1 MLEETGPEW
10 LSEEVKTGT
19 TIIAIE
25 YNGGVVLGSDSRVS
39 AGASVVNRVMNKLSP
54 LHDKIYCAL
63 SGSAADAQTIAEM
76 VNYHLDVHSI
86 EIGEDPQVRS
96 AATLVRNISYKY
108 KEELSAHL
116 IVAGWDRRNKGQVF
130 ATLNGLLTRQPFA
143 VGGSGS
149 SYVYGFV
156 DAEYRKGMSKEECQ
170 QFVVSTVC
178 VDLSLF
184 YASGFEVIHRIF
196 GHVTRIWLSAALRCL
211 ALTVV
216 TRLSL
221 GELKPLL
228 IRFITVHSLLP
239 AVFETGTKVLYHEE
253 TQCGLLADMRCWLM
267 GTGASLAAALF
278 WEMTIPDSDDAAA
291 GKEKKQKS
299 RELFVRVLHLYKP
312 DYPLLLG
319 GLVFLSL
326 AVICEMFIPFY
337 TGRVIDILGSQY
349 QQNEFISAVLFLGLY
364 SLGSSVSA
372 GCRGGLLMC
381 AISAY
386 TCRVKVK
393 LFAALTKQE
402 IGFFETIKTGEITS
416 RLSKDTNLMGRT
428 VCLNVNV
435 LLRTF
440 IKTLGMISLMMNLSW
455 KLTFLVLMET
465 PITGLIQNIYDTHY
479 QRLSLAVQDS
489 MARANEA
496 ANEAVSAIRVVRSF
510 NTEKHE
516 ARRYDRCLMVTHTLK
531 TRRDTVRAVYLLAR
545 RLTGLVM
552 QVSMLYYG
560 RLFIRSGQMTTG
572 SLVSFILYQSDLGQN
587 IRTLTYIF
595 GDMLNSVGAAG
606 KVFEYLD
613 RKPQVSTD
621 GKLEPDQL
629 TGHII
634 FRHLNFAYPA
644 YPNKT
649 VLQDFSL
656 ELKSGQMT
664 ALVGPSGE
672 GKSTCVSLL
681 ERFYEPQEGEILL
694 DNEPLKSYEHRFL
707 HKKIAVVNQEPV
719 LFSGSIRDNITYG
732 LPDCST
738 DEIQEAARKANA
750 HDFINKL
757 EKGYD
762 TEVGEGGGQLS
773 KSERQRIAIA
783 RALVQ
788 EALANCP
795 NQTLLVIAHRLKT
808 IEKADQI
815 VLIGDG
821 RVQERGTHRELMDR
835 KGSYYKLREK
845 LFTEGNSP
853 Q

>member
-1 MLEETGPEW
+1 MAGNTAA
-10 LSEEVKTGT
+10 
-19 TIIAIE
+19 IIRKVAALTLAI
-25 YNGGVVLGSDSRVS
+25 
-39 AGASVVNRVMNKLSP
+39 
-54 LHDKIYCAL
+54 
-63 SGSAADAQTIAEM
+63 
-76 VNYHLDVHSI
+76 
-86 EIGEDPQVRS
+86 
-96 AATLVRNISYKY
+96 
-108 KEELSAHL
+108 
-116 IVAGWDRRNKGQVF
+116 W
-130 ATLNGLLTRQPFA
+130 
-143 VGGSGS
+143 
-149 SYVYGFV
+149 
-156 DAEYRKGMSKEECQ
+156 
-170 QFVVSTVC
+170 

-184 YASGFEVIHRIF
+184 YASGFVVTHSVF
-196 GHVTRIWLSAALRCL
+196 GHFARLWVSAALRCL
-211 ALTVV
+211 ALTAV
-216 TRLSL
+216 TVLSL
-221 GELKPLL
+221 GDINPLL
-228 IRFITVHSLLP
+228 IRFITAHSLLP
-239 AVFETGTKVLYHEE
+239 AVFETGTKVIYHEE
-253 TQCGLLADMRCWLM
+253 TPCGLLADMRCWLM
-267 GTGASLAAALF
+267 CGGASLAAALF
-278 WEMTIPDSDDAAA
+278 WEITIPDTDDASA
-291 GKEKKQKS
+291 GTEKKQKA
-299 RELFVRVLHLYKP
+299 RVLFVRVLYLYKP
-312 DYPLLLG
+312 YYHLLLG

-349 QQNEFISAVLFLGLY
+349 QPNEFISAVLFMGLF

-372 GCRGGLLMC
+372 GCRGGLLLC

-386 TCRVKVK
+386 TCSVKVK
-393 LFAALTKQE
+393 LFGALTKQE

-416 RLSKDTNLMGRT
+416 RLSKDTTLMGRT

-479 QRLSLAVQDS
+479 QRLSLEVQDS
-489 MARANEA
+489 MALANEA
-496 ANEAVSAIRVVRSF
+496 ANEVVSSIHVVRSF
-510 NTEKHE
+510 NTEKQE
-516 ARRYDRCLMVTHTLK
+516 ARRYDNRLMDTHTLK

-545 RLTGLVM
+545 RLTGLAM
-552 QVSMLYYG
+552 QVLMLYYG
-560 RLFIRSGQMTTG
+560 RMFIRSGQMTTG
-572 SLVSFILYQSDLGQN
+572 HLVSFILYQSDLGDN

-613 RKPQVSTD
+613 RKPQVSTE
-621 GKLEPDQL
+621 GKLKPDQL
-629 TGHII
+629 SGHVS
-634 FRHLNFAYPA
+634 FRHLNFAYPQ

-681 ERFYEPQEGEILL
+681 ERFYEPQDGEILL
-694 DNEPLKSYEHRFL
+694 DNEPLKSYDHRFL

-719 LFSGSIRDNITYG
+719 LFSGSIRDNIAYG
-732 LPDCST
+732 LADCSL

-750 HDFINKL
+750 HDFIKQM

-783 RALVQ
+783 RALVRQ
-788 EALANCP
+788 PQVLILDEITSSLDTESENKVQQALASCP

-815 VLIGDG
+815 IVVGEG
-821 RVQERGTHRELMDR
+821 KVQERGTHQELMDK
-835 KGSYYKLREK
+835 KGIYYNLREK
-845 LFTEGNSP
+845 LFTEGDSP
-853 Q
+853 K

>member
-1 MLEETGPEW
+1 MAGNTAA
-10 LSEEVKTGT
+10 
-19 TIIAIE
+19 IIRKVAALTLAI
-25 YNGGVVLGSDSRVS
+25 
-39 AGASVVNRVMNKLSP
+39 
-54 LHDKIYCAL
+54 
-63 SGSAADAQTIAEM
+63 
-76 VNYHLDVHSI
+76 
-86 EIGEDPQVRS
+86 
-96 AATLVRNISYKY
+96 
-108 KEELSAHL
+108 
-116 IVAGWDRRNKGQVF
+116 W
-130 ATLNGLLTRQPFA
+130 
-143 VGGSGS
+143 
-149 SYVYGFV
+149 
-156 DAEYRKGMSKEECQ
+156 
-170 QFVVSTVC
+170 

-184 YASGFEVIHRIF
+184 YASGFVVTHSVF
-196 GHVTRIWLSAALRCL
+196 GHFARLWVSAALRCL
-211 ALTVV
+211 ALTAV
-216 TRLSL
+216 TVLSL
-221 GELKPLL
+221 GDINPLL
-228 IRFITVHSLLP
+228 IRFITAHSLLP
-239 AVFETGTKVLYHEE
+239 AVFETGTKVIYHEE
-253 TQCGLLADMRCWLM
+253 TPCGLLADMRCWLM
-267 GTGASLAAALF
+267 CGGASLAAALF
-278 WEMTIPDSDDAAA
+278 WEITIPDTDDASA
-291 GKEKKQKS
+291 GTEKKQKA
-299 RELFVRVLHLYKP
+299 RVLFVRVLYLYKP
-312 DYPLLLG
+312 YYHLLLG

-349 QQNEFISAVLFLGLY
+349 QPNEFISAVLFMGLF

-372 GCRGGLLMC
+372 GCRGGLLLC

-386 TCRVKVK
+386 TCSVKVK
-393 LFAALTKQE
+393 LFGALTKQE

-416 RLSKDTNLMGRT
+416 RLSKDTTLMGRT

-479 QRLSLAVQDS
+479 QRLSLEVQDS
-489 MARANEA
+489 MALANEA
-496 ANEAVSAIRVVRSF
+496 ANEVVSSIHVVRSF
-510 NTEKHE
+510 NTEKQE
-516 ARRYDRCLMVTHTLK
+516 ARRYDNRLMDTHTLK

-545 RLTGLVM
+545 RLTGLAM
-552 QVSMLYYG
+552 QVLMLYYG
-560 RLFIRSGQMTTG
+560 RMFIRSGQMTTG
-572 SLVSFILYQSDLGQN
+572 HLVSFILYQSDLGDN

-613 RKPQVSTD
+613 RKPQVSTE
-621 GKLEPDQL
+621 GKLKPDQL
-629 TGHII
+629 SGHVS

-681 ERFYEPQEGEILL
+681 ERFYEPQDGEILL
-694 DNEPLKSYEHRFL
+694 DNEPLKSYDHRFF

-719 LFSGSIRDNITYG
+719 LFSGSIRDNIAYG
-732 LPDCST
+732 LADCSL

-750 HDFINKL
+750 HDFIKQM

-783 RALVQ
+783 RALVRQ
-788 EALANCP
+788 PQVLILDEITSSLDTESENKVQQALASCP

-815 VLIGDG
+815 IVVGEG
-821 RVQERGTHRELMDR
+821 KVQERGTHQELMDK
-835 KGSYYKLREK
+835 KGIYYNLREK
-845 LFTEGNSP
+845 LFTEGDSP
-853 Q
+853 K